1 MDALVTDEGDPWNP
15 NDKTVTAIDSLCT
28 EALKVIKPG
37 GALIQI
43 SFQQVRGGGEGRRY
57 KPILVMKMR
66 PGERRAER
74 ATERERKGER
84 EKERECVSVGG
95 WVLYLC
101 VVACVTL

>member
-43 SFQQVRGGGEGRRY
+43 SFQQVRGGEEGRRY
-57 KPILVMKMR
+57 TPVLVNV
-66 PGERRAER
+66 GAFFER
-74 ATERERKGER
+74 AGREN
-84 EKERECVSVGG
+84 
-95 WVLYLC
+95 
-101 VVACVTL
+101 ACESML